1 MVEIVEKEFPI
12 KIELKRTAE
21 LIKGSSESKFYL
33 QQAKDIK
40 EIKFSRISEV
50 LSLKDAIAIRKID
63 FQPHHCY
70 LNAFKVAA
78 FIPDME
84 YCEGFL
90 HLGINI
96 EHAFNVYKG
105 KYYIDP
111 TVELCLQRDPTQEDP
126 GLLKVFDF
134 DLVKDLFIRNE
145 MCASVYR
152 YEFKKNNPKLRFHSD
167 LS

>member
-1 MVEIVEKEFPI
+1 MVEITDKKSPI
-12 KIELKRTAE
+12 KIELERTAE
-21 LIKGSSESKFYL
+21 LIKGCSESQFYL
-33 QQAKDIK
+33 QQAKDLKDIN
-40 EIKFSRISEV
+40 FSRISEV
-50 LSLKDAIAIRKID
+50 LSLKDATAIRKIE

-96 EHAFNVYKG
+96 EHAFNIYKG
-105 KYYIDP
+105 RYYIDP
-111 TVELCLQRDPTQEDP
+111 TVELCLNRDPTQENP

-134 DLVKDLFIRNE
+134 DVVKDLFIRNE

-152 YEFKKNNPKLRFHSD
+152 YEFKKNNPDLRFHSD